1 VRSNII
7 KGLGLSIKRDDI
19 NLNWVKVGK
28 LMVDYDKD

>member
-7 KGLGLSIKRDDI
+7 KGLGLSIKRDGI